1 MDKLK
6 RYLDKIEFTDYRP
19 EMIGND
25 YFYNTPAPAYESVLC
40 MFDYSGEKNYFTVG
54 KQEKIIEKYC
64 KRYNYKI
71 ISRHSFPGSY
81 SFRIVKPED
90 FENYEYYQMYVSNSI
105 YDCEKLIHEKGFSS
119 TTDQELK
126 AIMEDYENSYNM
138 FLQSIAV

>member
-6 RYLDKIEFTDYRP
+6 RYLDKIEFTDYKP

-25 YFYNTPAPAYESVLC
+25 YFYNTPAPACNVVLC
-40 MFDYSGEKNYFTVG
+40 MFDYTGEKDFYTVG
-54 KQEKIIEKYC
+54 KQEKMIEKYC

-71 ISRHSFPGSY
+71 FSRQSFPGYY
-81 SFRIVKPED
+81 SFFIGRYDEI
-90 FENYEYYQMYVSNSI
+90 ENLEYYQMYVNNSV
-105 YDCEKLIHEKGFSS
+105 YECEKLIHEKGFSS

-126 AIMEDYENSYNM
+126 AIMKDYENSYNM